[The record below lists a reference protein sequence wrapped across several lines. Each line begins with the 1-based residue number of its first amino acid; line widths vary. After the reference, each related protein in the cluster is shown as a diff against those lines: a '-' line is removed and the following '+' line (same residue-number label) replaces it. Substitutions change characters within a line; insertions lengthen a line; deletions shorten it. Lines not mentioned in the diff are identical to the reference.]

1 MKRKVLGT
9 FGVLLAG
16 AALLAGCGKSSSSD
30 SNSGAKDAKKFP
42 EATATGVAK
51 KGGSLSIA
59 EESDTPVKGVFLN
72 ELSDSQYDQD
82 FMSFGNESLFATDD
96 QYKITDKGAATFKM
110 DRKAKTVTIEVKKG
124 VKWSDGKQVTAKD
137 VEYSYEIIAN
147 KASQSSRYTS
157 SLADIVG
164 LEEYHEGKSKKISG
178 IEMPDG
184 ENGRKVVLH
193 FKEMKP
199 GMTQSGNGFFWESA
213 APYHYLKDVPFSKL
227 QSSDKVRKN
236 PLFFGAYKLSK
247 LVRGQSATWV
257 RNPYY
262 YRGKAK
268 LDKITISVISPNSAS
283 QSIKS
288 KKFDVIEVV
297 NSQWKEVKGTKG
309 YNFVAQVPLQY
320 SYMGFKVGK
329 WDKKTGS
336 VKMNKNSKMSN
347 RYLRQAM
354 GYAMNVD
361 EVDQHYTQG
370 LSFRV
375 KTLVPEAFGD
385 FYDKSVKGFPLN
397 LKKANALLDK
407 AGYKKKKGETY
418 RRDPNGKKLTIHL
431 AVTSGSPNQE
441 AIVQNYIQQWKK
453 IGLHV
458 TLTTGRLIEFNS
470 FYDKVENDD
479 PSVDV
484 FMAAWSLS
492 SEPTQD
498 DLYGAKAPYNFTR
511 FATSENTKLLK
522 EMGSEK
528 SFNHS
533 YRVQKFHEWQQYMQK
548 EAFVI
553 PLNNSY
559 QIKAVDSKLINYS
572 LKPSQMNNGY
582 PLWYKVGFKK

>member
-1 MKRKVLGT
+1 MKRRMLGT

-16 AALLAGCGKSSSSD
+16 AALLAGCGKSSSSSSD
-30 SNSGAKDAKKFP
+30 SNSGAKDVKKFP
-42 EATATGVAK
+42 EATATATAK
-51 KGGSLSIA
+51 KGGSVTVA
-59 EESDTPVKGVFLN
+59 EEVDTPVKGVFSN
-72 ELSDSQYDQD
+72 ELSDSAPDSD
-82 FMSFGNESLFATDD
+82 FMAFGNESLFATDD
-96 QYKITDKGAATFKM
+96 QYKINNKGAATFKM
-110 DRKAKTVTIEVKKG
+110 DRQAKTVTIEVKKG

-164 LEEYHEGKSKKISG
+164 LAEYHDGKSKKISG

-199 GMTQSGNGFFWESA
+199 GMTQSGNGFFWEYA

-236 PLFFGAYKLSK
+236 PLFFGPYKLSK

-288 KKFDVIEVV
+288 KKFDMINVV

-309 YNFVAQVPLQY
+309 YNFVAQIPLYY

-361 EVDQHYTQG
+361 EVTQHYTQG

-397 LKKANALLDK
+397 IKKANALLDK

-431 AVTSGSPNQE
+431 AVMSGSPNQE

-470 FYDKVENDD
+470 FYDKIQNDD

-492 SEPTQD
+492 SEPSQD
-498 DLYGAKAPYNFTR
+498 DLYGPKAPFNFTR

-522 EMGSEK
+522 EMGSDK
-528 SFNHS
+528 AFNHS

-553 PLNNSY
+553 PLTNAY
-559 QIKAVDSKLINYS
+559 KITAVNSKLVNYS
-572 LKPSQMNNGY
+572 TKPSKLAT
-582 PLWYKVGFKK
+582 LWYETGFKK

>member
-1 MKRKVLGT
+1 MKRRMLGT

-16 AALLAGCGKSSSSD
+16 AALLAGCGKSSSSS
-30 SNSGAKDAKKFP
+30 SNSGAKDDKKFP
-42 EATATGVAK
+42 EATATATAK
-51 KGGSLSIA
+51 KGGSITIA
-59 EESDTPVKGVFLN
+59 EETDTPVKGVFLN
-72 ELSDSQYDQD
+72 ELTDGKFDTD
-82 FMSFGNESLFATDD
+82 FMQFGNEALFATDD
-96 QYKITDKGAATFKM
+96 QYKINNKGAATFKM

-147 KASQSSRYTS
+147 KASQSSRYSS

-164 LEEYHEGKSKKISG
+164 LAEYHDGKSKKISG

-236 PLFFGAYKLSK
+236 PLFFGPYKLSK

-288 KKFDVIEVV
+288 KKFDMIDVV

-309 YNFVAQVPLQY
+309 YNFVAQIPLSY

-361 EVDQHYTQG
+361 EVTQHYTQG

-375 KTLVPEAFGD
+375 KTLVPEGFGD

-397 LKKANALLDK
+397 IKKANALLDK

-431 AVTSGSPNQE
+431 AAMSGTTNQE

-470 FYDKVENDD
+470 FYDKVQNDD

-498 DLYGAKAPYNFTR
+498 DLYGPKAPYNFTR

-522 EMGSEK
+522 EMGSAK
-528 SFNHS
+528 AFNHS

-553 PLNNSY
+553 PLYNAY
-559 QIKAVDSKLINYS
+559 EITAVNSKLVNYS
-572 LKPSQMNNGY
+572 TKPSKAAT
-582 PLWYKVGFKK
+582 LWYETGFKK

>member
-1 MKRKVLGT
+1 MKRRMLGT

-16 AALLAGCGKSSSSD
+16 AALLAGCGKSSSSSSD
-30 SNSGAKDAKKFP
+30 SNSGAKDVKKFP
-42 EATATGVAK
+42 EATATATAK
-51 KGGSLSIA
+51 KGGSVTVA
-59 EESDTPVKGVFLN
+59 EEVDTPVKGVFSN
-72 ELSDSQYDQD
+72 ELSDSAPDSD
-82 FMSFGNESLFATDD
+82 FMAFGNEGLFATDD
-96 QYKITDKGAATFKM
+96 QYKINNKGAATFKM
-110 DRKAKTVTIEVKKG
+110 DRQAKTVTIEVKKG

-164 LEEYHEGKSKKISG
+164 LAEYHDGKSKKISG

-199 GMTQSGNGFFWESA
+199 GMTQSGNGFFWEYA

-236 PLFFGAYKLSK
+236 PLFFGPYKLSK

-288 KKFDVIEVV
+288 KKFDMIDVV

-309 YNFVAQVPLQY
+309 YNFVAQIPLQY

-361 EVDQHYTQG
+361 EVTQHYTQG

-375 KTLVPEAFGD
+375 KTLVPEGFGD
-385 FYDKSVKGFPLN
+385 FHDKSVKGFPLN
-397 LKKANALLDK
+397 IKKANALLDK

-418 RRDPNGKKLTIHL
+418 RRDPNGNKLTIHL
-431 AVTSGSPNQE
+431 AAMSGSPNQE

-458 TLTTGRLIEFNS
+458 TLTTGRLLEFNY
-470 FYDKVENDD
+470 FYDKVKNDD

-484 FMAAWSLS
+484 FMAVWGLS

-498 DLYGAKAPYNFTR
+498 DLYGPKAPFNFTR

-522 EMGSEK
+522 EMGSDK
-528 SFNHS
+528 AFNHS

-553 PLNNSY
+553 PLTNAY
-559 QIKAVDSKLINYS
+559 KITAVNSKLVNYS
-572 LKPSQMNNGY
+572 TKPSKLAT
-582 PLWYKVGFKK
+582 LWYETGFKK

>member
-1 MKRKVLGT
+1 MKRRMLGT

-16 AALLAGCGKSSSSD
+16 AALLAGCGKSSSSSSS

-42 EATATGVAK
+42 EATATATAK
-51 KGGSLSIA
+51 KGGSITIA

-72 ELSDSQYDQD
+72 ELSDSQYDSV
-82 FMSFGNESLFATDD
+82 FMQFGNETLFATDD
-96 QYKITDKGAATFKM
+96 QYKINNKGAATFKM

-164 LEEYHEGKSKKISG
+164 LAEYHDGKSKKISG

-236 PLFFGAYKLSK
+236 PLFFGPYKLSK

-288 KKFDVIEVV
+288 KKFDMIDVV
-297 NSQWKEVKGTKG
+297 NSQWKQVKGTKG
-309 YNFVAQVPLQY
+309 YNFVAQIPLSY

-361 EVDQHYTQG
+361 EVTQHYTQG

-375 KTLVPEAFGD
+375 KTLIPEAFGD

-397 LKKANALLDK
+397 IKKANALLDK

-431 AVTSGSPNQE
+431 AAMSGSTNQE

-470 FYDKVENDD
+470 FYDKVQNDD

-484 FMAAWSLS
+484 FMAAWALS

-498 DLYGAKAPYNFTR
+498 DLYGPKTPYNLTR

-522 EMGSEK
+522 EMGSDK
-528 SFNHS
+528 AFNHS

-553 PLNNSY
+553 PLYNAYS
-559 QIKAVDSKLINYS
+559 ITAVNSKLVNYS
-572 LKPSQMNNGY
+572 TKPSKATT
-582 PLWYKVGFKK
+582 LWYETGFKK

>member
-1 MKRKVLGT
+1 MKRRMLGT

-16 AALLAGCGKSSSSD
+16 AALLAGCGKSSSSSSS

-42 EATATGVAK
+42 EATATATAK
-51 KGGSLSIA
+51 KGGSITIA

-72 ELSDSQYDQD
+72 ELSDGRYDSD
-82 FMSFGNESLFATDD
+82 FMQFGNEALFATDD
-96 QYKITDKGAATFKM
+96 QYKINNKGAATFKM

-164 LEEYHEGKSKKISG
+164 LAEYHDGKSKKISG

-236 PLFFGAYKLSK
+236 PLFFGPYKLSK

-288 KKFDVIEVV
+288 KKFDMIDVV
-297 NSQWKEVKGTKG
+297 NSQWKQVKGTKG
-309 YNFVAQVPLQY
+309 YNFVAQIPLSY

-361 EVDQHYTQG
+361 EVTQHYTQG

-375 KTLVPEAFGD
+375 KTLIPEAFGD

-397 LKKANALLDK
+397 IKKANALLDK

-431 AVTSGSPNQE
+431 AAMSGSTNQE

-470 FYDKVENDD
+470 FYDKVQNDD

-484 FMAAWSLS
+484 FMAVWGLS

-498 DLYGAKAPYNFTR
+498 DLYGPKAPYNLTR

-522 EMGSEK
+522 EMGSDK
-528 SFNHS
+528 AFNHS

-553 PLNNSY
+553 PLYNAYS
-559 QIKAVDSKLINYS
+559 ITAVNSKLVNYS
-572 LKPSQMNNGY
+572 TKPSKATT
-582 PLWYKVGFKK
+582 LWYETGFKK

>member
-1 MKRKVLGT
+1 MKRRMLGT
-9 FGVLLAG
+9 LGVFLAG
-16 AALLAGCGKSSSSD
+16 AALLAGCGKSGSTD

-72 ELSDSQYDQD
+72 EVSDSQYDQD
-82 FMSFGNESLFATDD
+82 FMAFGNEGLFATDD
-96 QYKITDKGAATFKM
+96 QYKINNKGAATFKM

-164 LEEYHEGKSKKISG
+164 LAEYHEGKSKKISG

-184 ENGRKVVLH
+184 ESGRKVVLH

-199 GMTQSGNGFFWESA
+199 GMTQSGNGFFWEYA

-262 YRGKAK
+262 YRGQAK
-268 LDKITISVISPNSAS
+268 LNKITISVISPNSAS

-288 KKFDVIEVV
+288 KKFDLIEVV

-309 YNFVAQVPLQY
+309 YNFVAQIPLSY

-361 EVDQHYTQG
+361 EVTKHYTQG

-375 KTLVPEAFGD
+375 KTLVPESFGD
-385 FYDKSVKGFPLN
+385 FSDKSVKGFPLN

-431 AVTSGSPNQE
+431 AAMSGSPNQE

-470 FYDKVENDD
+470 FYDKVQNDD

-498 DLYGAKAPYNFTR
+498 DLYSAKAPYNFTR

-522 EMGSEK
+522 EMGSDK
-528 SFNHS
+528 AFNHS

-553 PLNNSY
+553 PLTNSY
-559 QIKAVDSKLINYS
+559 TITAVNSKLVNYS
-572 LKPSQMNNGY
+572 TKPSKTAT
-582 PLWYKVGFKK
+582 LWYETGFKK

>member
-1 MKRKVLGT
+1 MKRRMLGT

-16 AALLAGCGKSSSSD
+16 AALLAGCGKSSSSSSS

-42 EATATGVAK
+42 DATATATAK
-51 KGGSLSIA
+51 KGGSITVA
-59 EESDTPVKGVFLN
+59 EESETPVKGIFLN
-72 ELSDSQYDQD
+72 EISDNGSDSD
-82 FMSFGNESLFATDD
+82 FMQFGNEPLFATDD
-96 QYKITDKGAATFKM
+96 QYKINNKGAATFKM

-164 LEEYHEGKSKKISG
+164 LAEYHDGKSKKISG

-236 PLFFGAYKLSK
+236 PLFFGPYKLSK

-268 LDKITISVISPNSAS
+268 LDKITISVISSNSAS

-288 KKFDVIEVV
+288 KKFDVIGVV
-297 NSQWKEVKGTKG
+297 NSQWKQVKGTKG
-309 YNFVAQVPLQY
+309 YNFVANIPLYY

-361 EVDQHYTQG
+361 EVTQHYTQG
-370 LSFRV
+370 LAFRV
-375 KTLVPEAFGD
+375 KTLIPEAFGD
-385 FYDKSVKGFPLN
+385 FHDKSVKGFPLN
-397 LKKANALLDK
+397 IKKANALLDK

-431 AVTSGSPNQE
+431 AAMTAGQNQE

-453 IGLHV
+453 VGLHV
-458 TLTTGRLIEFNS
+458 TLTTGRLIELNS
-470 FYDKVENDD
+470 FYDKLTNDD

-484 FMAAWSLS
+484 FMGAWSLS

-498 DLYGAKAPYNFTR
+498 DLYGPKAPYNFER

-522 EMGSEK
+522 EMSSAK
-528 SFNHS
+528 AFNHS

-553 PLNNSY
+553 PLTNSY
-559 QIKAVDSKLINYS
+559 SIDAVNSKLVNYS
-572 LKPSQMNNGY
+572 TKPSKLTT
-582 PLWYKVGFKK
+582 LWYETGFKK

>member
-1 MKRKVLGT
+1 MKRRMLGT

-16 AALLAGCGKSSSSD
+16 AALLAGCGKSSSSSSS

-42 EATATGVAK
+42 DATATATAK
-51 KGGSLSIA
+51 KGGSITVA
-59 EESDTPVKGVFLN
+59 EETETPVKGIFLN
-72 ELSDSQYDQD
+72 EVSDSGPDAD
-82 FMSFGNESLFATDD
+82 FMQFGNEALFATDD
-96 QYKITDKGAATFKM
+96 QYKINNKGAATFKM

-164 LEEYHEGKSKKISG
+164 LAEYHDGKSKKISG

-236 PLFFGAYKLSK
+236 PLFFGPYKLSK

-268 LDKITISVISPNSAS
+268 LDKITISVISSNSAS

-288 KKFDVIEVV
+288 KKFDVIDVV
-297 NSQWKEVKGTKG
+297 NSQWKQVKGTKG
-309 YNFVAQVPLQY
+309 YNFVAQIPLY
-320 SYMGFKVGK
+320 YTYMGFKVGK

-361 EVDQHYTQG
+361 EVTQHYTQG
-370 LSFRV
+370 LAFRV
-375 KTLVPEAFGD
+375 KTLIPEAFGD
-385 FYDKSVKGFPLN
+385 FHDKRVKGFPLN
-397 LKKANALLDK
+397 IKKANALLDK

-431 AVTSGSPNQE
+431 AAMAAGQNQE

-453 IGLHV
+453 VGLHV

-470 FYDKVENDD
+470 FYDKVTNDD

-484 FMAAWSLS
+484 FMGAWSLA

-498 DLYGAKAPYNFTR
+498 DLYGPKAPYNFTR

-522 EMGSEK
+522 EMGSAK
-528 SFNHS
+528 AFNHS

-548 EAFVI
+548 DAFVI
-553 PLNNSY
+553 PLTNSY
-559 QIKAVDSKLINYS
+559 SIDAVNSKLVNYS
-572 LKPSQMNNGY
+572 TKPSK
-582 PLWYKVGFKK
+582 LTTVWYETGFKK

>member
-1 MKRKVLGT
+1 MKRRMLGT

-16 AALLAGCGKSSSSD
+16 AALLAGCGKSGSTD
-30 SNSGAKDAKKFP
+30 TNSGAKDAKKFP

-51 KGGSLSIA
+51 KGGSITIA

-72 ELSDSQYDQD
+72 EVSDSQYDQD

-96 QYKITDKGAATFKM
+96 QYKINDKGAATFKM
-110 DRKAKTVTIEVKKG
+110 NRKAKTVTIEVKKG

-178 IEMPDG
+178 IDMPDG

-236 PLFFGAYKLSK
+236 PLFFGPYKLSK

-262 YRGKAK
+262 YRGQAK

-288 KKFDVIEVV
+288 KKFDIIDVV

-309 YNFVAQVPLQY
+309 YNFVAQIPLQY

-361 EVDQHYTQG
+361 EVNQHYTQG

-397 LKKANALLDK
+397 IKKANALLDK

-431 AVTSGSPNQE
+431 AAMSGSPNQE
-441 AIVQNYIQQWKK
+441 AIVQNYLQQWKK

-484 FMAAWSLS
+484 FMATWSLS

-498 DLYGAKAPYNFTR
+498 DLYGPKAPYNFTR

-522 EMGSEK
+522 EMSSDK
-528 SFNHS
+528 AFNHS

-559 QIKAVDSKLINYS
+559 SIKAVDSKLINLS
-572 LKPSQMNNGY
+572 LKPSQMNNGF

>member
-288 KKFDVIEVV
+288 KKFDIIDVV

-309 YNFVAQVPLQY
+309 YNFVAQIPLSY

-397 LKKANALLDK
+397 IKKANALLDK

-431 AVTSGSPNQE
+431 AAMSGSPNQE

-470 FYDKVENDD
+470 FYDKVQNDD

-498 DLYGAKAPYNFTR
+498 DLYSAKAPYNFTR

-522 EMGSEK
+522 EIGSEK

-559 QIKAVDSKLINYS
+559 SIKAVDSKLINLS
-572 LKPSQMNNGY
+572 LKPSQMNNGF

>member
-1 MKRKVLGT
+1 MKRRMLGT

-16 AALLAGCGKSSSSD
+16 AALLAGCGKSSSSSSS

-42 EATATGVAK
+42 EATATATAK
-51 KGGSLSIA
+51 KGGSITIA

-72 ELSDSQYDQD
+72 ELSDGRYDSD
-82 FMSFGNESLFATDD
+82 FMQFGNETLFATDD
-96 QYKITDKGAATFKM
+96 QYKINNKGAATFKM

-164 LEEYHEGKSKKISG
+164 LAEYHDGKSKKISG

-236 PLFFGAYKLSK
+236 PLFFGPYKLSK

-288 KKFDVIEVV
+288 KKFDMIDVV
-297 NSQWKEVKGTKG
+297 NSQWKQVKGTKG
-309 YNFVAQVPLQY
+309 YNFVAQIPLSY

-361 EVDQHYTQG
+361 EVTQHYTQG

-375 KTLVPEAFGD
+375 KTLIPEAFGD

-397 LKKANALLDK
+397 IKKANALLDK

-431 AVTSGSPNQE
+431 AAMSGSTNQE

-470 FYDKVENDD
+470 FYDKVQNDD

-484 FMAAWSLS
+484 FMAVWGLS

-498 DLYGAKAPYNFTR
+498 DLYGPKTPYNLTR

-522 EMGSEK
+522 EMGSDK
-528 SFNHS
+528 AFNHS

-553 PLNNSY
+553 PLYNAYS
-559 QIKAVDSKLINYS
+559 ITAVNSKLVNYS
-572 LKPSQMNNGY
+572 TKPSKATT
-582 PLWYKVGFKK
+582 LWYETGFKK

>member
-1 MKRKVLGT
+1 MLGT

-16 AALLAGCGKSSSSD
+16 AALLAGCGKSSSSSSD
-30 SNSGAKDAKKFP
+30 SNSGAKDVKKFP
-42 EATATGVAK
+42 EATATATAK
-51 KGGSLSIA
+51 KGGSVTVA
-59 EESDTPVKGVFLN
+59 EEVDTPVKGVFSN
-72 ELSDSQYDQD
+72 ELSDSAPDSD
-82 FMSFGNESLFATDD
+82 FMAFGNEGLFATDD
-96 QYKITDKGAATFKM
+96 QYKINNKGAATFKM
-110 DRKAKTVTIEVKKG
+110 DRQAKTVTIEVKKG

-164 LEEYHEGKSKKISG
+164 LAEYHDGKSKKISG

-199 GMTQSGNGFFWESA
+199 GMTQSGNGFFWEYA

-236 PLFFGAYKLSK
+236 PLFFGPYKLSK

-288 KKFDVIEVV
+288 KKFDMIDVV

-309 YNFVAQVPLQY
+309 YNFVAQIPLQY

-361 EVDQHYTQG
+361 EVTQHYTQG

-375 KTLVPEAFGD
+375 KTLVPEGFGD
-385 FYDKSVKGFPLN
+385 FHDKSVKGFPLN
-397 LKKANALLDK
+397 IKKANALLDK

-418 RRDPNGKKLTIHL
+418 RRDPNGNKLTIHL
-431 AVTSGSPNQE
+431 AAMSGSPNQE

-458 TLTTGRLIEFNS
+458 TLTTGRLLELNS
-470 FYDKVENDD
+470 FYDKVKNDD

-484 FMAAWSLS
+484 FMAAWGLS

-498 DLYGAKAPYNFTR
+498 DLYGPKAPFNFTR

-522 EMGSEK
+522 EMGSDK
-528 SFNHS
+528 AFNHS

-553 PLNNSY
+553 PLTNAY
-559 QIKAVDSKLINYS
+559 KITAVNSKLVNYS
-572 LKPSQMNNGY
+572 TKPSKLAT
-582 PLWYKVGFKK
+582 LWYETGFKK

>member
-1 MKRKVLGT
+1 MKRRMLGT

-16 AALLAGCGKSSSSD
+16 AALLAGCGKSSSSSSS

-42 EATATGVAK
+42 EATATATAK
-51 KGGSLSIA
+51 KGGSITVA

-72 ELSDSQYDQD
+72 ELSDSAPDSD
-82 FMSFGNESLFATDD
+82 FMAFGNEALFATDD
-96 QYKITDKGAATFKM
+96 QYKINNKGAATFKM

-164 LEEYHEGKSKKISG
+164 LAEYHDGKSKKISG

-199 GMTQSGNGFFWESA
+199 GMTQSGNGFFWEYA
-213 APYHYLKDVPFSKL
+213 APYHYLKDIPFSKL

-236 PLFFGAYKLSK
+236 PLFFGPYKLSK

-288 KKFDVIEVV
+288 KKFDMIDVV

-309 YNFVAQVPLQY
+309 YNFVAHIPLSY

-361 EVDQHYTQG
+361 EVTKHYTQG

-397 LKKANALLDK
+397 IKKANALLDK

-431 AVTSGSPNQE
+431 AAMSGSSTQE
-441 AIVQNYIQQWKK
+441 ATVQNYLQQWKK

-470 FYDKVENDD
+470 FYDKVMNDD

-498 DLYGAKAPYNFTR
+498 DLYGPKAPYNFTR

-522 EMGSEK
+522 EMSSEK
-528 SFNHS
+528 AFNHS

-553 PLNNSY
+553 PLTNSY
-559 QIKAVDSKLINYS
+559 SITAVNSKLVNYS
-572 LKPSQMNNGY
+572 TKPSKTAT
-582 PLWYKVGFKK
+582 LWYETGFKK

>member
-1 MKRKVLGT
+1 MLGT

-16 AALLAGCGKSSSSD
+16 AALLAGCGKSSSSSSS
-30 SNSGAKDAKKFP
+30 SNSGAKDAKKVP
-42 EATATGVAK
+42 EATATATAK
-51 KGGSLSIA
+51 KGGSITIA

-72 ELSDSQYDQD
+72 ELSDGRYDSD
-82 FMSFGNESLFATDD
+82 FMQFGNETLFATDD
-96 QYKITDKGAATFKM
+96 QYKINNKGAATFKM

-164 LEEYHEGKSKKISG
+164 LAEYHDGKSKKISG

-236 PLFFGAYKLSK
+236 PLFFGPYKLSK

-288 KKFDVIEVV
+288 KKFDMIDVV
-297 NSQWKEVKGTKG
+297 NSQWKQVKGTKG
-309 YNFVAQVPLQY
+309 YNFVAQIPLSY

-361 EVDQHYTQG
+361 EVTQHYTQG

-375 KTLVPEAFGD
+375 KTLIPEAFGD

-397 LKKANALLDK
+397 IKKANALLDK

-431 AVTSGSPNQE
+431 AAMSGSTNQE

-470 FYDKVENDD
+470 FYDKVQNDD

-484 FMAAWSLS
+484 FMAVWGLS

-498 DLYGAKAPYNFTR
+498 DLYGPKAPYNLTR

-522 EMGSEK
+522 EMGSDK
-528 SFNHS
+528 AFNHS

-553 PLNNSY
+553 PLYNAYS
-559 QIKAVDSKLINYS
+559 ITAVNSKLVNYS
-572 LKPSQMNNGY
+572 TKPSKATT
-582 PLWYKVGFKK
+582 LWYETGFKK

>member
-1 MKRKVLGT
+1 MKRRMLGT

-16 AALLAGCGKSSSSD
+16 AALLAGCGKSNSSS

-42 EATATGVAK
+42 EATATATAK
-51 KGGSLSIA
+51 KGGSITIA

-72 ELSDSQYDQD
+72 ELSDSQYDTD
-82 FMSFGNESLFATDD
+82 FMQFGNEALFAIDD
-96 QYKITDKGAATFKM
+96 QYKINNKGAATFKM

-164 LEEYHEGKSKKISG
+164 LAEYHDGKSKKISG

-236 PLFFGAYKLSK
+236 PLFFGPYKLSK

-288 KKFDVIEVV
+288 KKFDMIGVV

-309 YNFVAQVPLQY
+309 YNFVAQIPLAY

-361 EVDQHYTQG
+361 EVTQHYTQG

-375 KTLVPEAFGD
+375 KTLVPEGFGD

-397 LKKANALLDK
+397 IKKANALLDK

-431 AVTSGSPNQE
+431 AAMSGSTNLE

-470 FYDKVENDD
+470 FYDKVQNDD

-484 FMAAWSLS
+484 FMAAWSLA

-498 DLYGAKAPYNFTR
+498 DLYGPKAPYNFTR

-528 SFNHS
+528 AFNHS

-553 PLNNSY
+553 PLTNAYS
-559 QIKAVDSKLINYS
+559 ITAVNSKLVNYS
-572 LKPSQMNNGY
+572 TKPSKVAT
-582 PLWYKVGFKK
+582 LWYETGFKK

>member
-1 MKRKVLGT
+1 MKRRMLGT

-16 AALLAGCGKSSSSD
+16 AALLAGCGKSSSSSSD
-30 SNSGAKDAKKFP
+30 SNSGAKDVKKFP
-42 EATATGVAK
+42 EATATATAK
-51 KGGSLSIA
+51 KGGSVTVA
-59 EESDTPVKGVFLN
+59 EEVDTPVKGVFSN
-72 ELSDSQYDQD
+72 ELSDSAPDSD
-82 FMSFGNESLFATDD
+82 FMAFGNEGLFATDD
-96 QYKITDKGAATFKM
+96 QYKINNKGAATFKM
-110 DRKAKTVTIEVKKG
+110 DRQAKTVTIEVKKG

-164 LEEYHEGKSKKISG
+164 LAEYHDGKSKKISG

-199 GMTQSGNGFFWESA
+199 GMTQSGNGFFWEYA

-236 PLFFGAYKLSK
+236 PLFFGPYKLSK

-288 KKFDVIEVV
+288 KKFDMIDVV

-309 YNFVAQVPLQY
+309 YNFVAQIPLQY

-361 EVDQHYTQG
+361 EVTQHYTQG

-375 KTLVPEAFGD
+375 KTLVPEGFGD
-385 FYDKSVKGFPLN
+385 FHDKSVKGFPLN
-397 LKKANALLDK
+397 IKKANALLDK

-418 RRDPNGKKLTIHL
+418 RRDPNGNKLTIHL
-431 AVTSGSPNQE
+431 AAMSGSPNQE

-458 TLTTGRLIEFNS
+458 TLTTGRLLEFNS
-470 FYDKVENDD
+470 FYDKVKNDD

-484 FMAAWSLS
+484 FMAVWGLS

-498 DLYGAKAPYNFTR
+498 DLYGPKAPFNFTR

-522 EMGSEK
+522 EMGSDK
-528 SFNHS
+528 AFNHS

-553 PLNNSY
+553 PLTNAY
-559 QIKAVDSKLINYS
+559 EITAVNSKLVNYS
-572 LKPSQMNNGY
+572 TKPSKLAT
-582 PLWYKVGFKK
+582 LWYETGFKK

>member
-1 MKRKVLGT
+1 MKRRMLGT

-16 AALLAGCGKSSSSD
+16 AALLAGCGKSSSSSSS

-42 EATATGVAK
+42 EATATATAK
-51 KGGSLSIA
+51 KGGSITIA

-72 ELSDSQYDQD
+72 ELSDSQYDSD
-82 FMSFGNESLFATDD
+82 FMQFGNETLFATDD
-96 QYKITDKGAATFKM
+96 QYKINNKGAATFKM

-164 LEEYHEGKSKKISG
+164 LAEYHDGKSKKISG

-236 PLFFGAYKLSK
+236 PLFFGPYKLSK

-288 KKFDVIEVV
+288 KKFDMIDVV
-297 NSQWKEVKGTKG
+297 NSQWKQVKGTKG
-309 YNFVAQVPLQY
+309 YNFVAQIPLSY

-354 GYAMNVD
+354 GYAMNGD
-361 EVDQHYTQG
+361 EVTQHYTQG

-375 KTLVPEAFGD
+375 KTLIPEAFGD

-397 LKKANALLDK
+397 IKKANALLDK

-431 AVTSGSPNQE
+431 AAMSGSTNQE

-470 FYDKVENDD
+470 FYDKVQNDD

-484 FMAAWSLS
+484 FMAIWSLA

-498 DLYGAKAPYNFTR
+498 DLYGPKTPYNLTR

-522 EMGSEK
+522 EMGSDK
-528 SFNHS
+528 AFNHS

-553 PLNNSY
+553 PLYNAYS
-559 QIKAVDSKLINYS
+559 ITAVNSKLVNYS
-572 LKPSQMNNGY
+572 TKPSKATT
-582 PLWYKVGFKK
+582 LWYETGFKK

>member
-1 MKRKVLGT
+1 MKRRMLGT

-16 AALLAGCGKSSSSD
+16 AALLAGCGKSSSSSSD
-30 SNSGAKDAKKFP
+30 SNSGAKDVKKFP
-42 EATATGVAK
+42 EATATATAK
-51 KGGSLSIA
+51 KGGSVTVA
-59 EESDTPVKGVFLN
+59 EEVDTPVKGVFSN
-72 ELSDSQYDQD
+72 ELSDSAPDSD
-82 FMSFGNESLFATDD
+82 FMAFGNEGLFATDD
-96 QYKITDKGAATFKM
+96 QYKINNKGAATFKM
-110 DRKAKTVTIEVKKG
+110 DRQAKTVTIEVKKG

-164 LEEYHEGKSKKISG
+164 LAEYHDGKSKKISG

-199 GMTQSGNGFFWESA
+199 GMTQSGNGFFWEYA

-236 PLFFGAYKLSK
+236 PLFFGPYKLSK

-288 KKFDVIEVV
+288 KKFDMIDVV

-309 YNFVAQVPLQY
+309 YNFVAQIPLQY

-361 EVDQHYTQG
+361 EVTQHYTQG

-375 KTLVPEAFGD
+375 KTLVPEGFGD
-385 FYDKSVKGFPLN
+385 FHDKSVKGFPLN
-397 LKKANALLDK
+397 IKKANALLDK

-418 RRDPNGKKLTIHL
+418 RRDPNGNKLTIHL
-431 AVTSGSPNQE
+431 AAMSGSPNQE

-458 TLTTGRLIEFNS
+458 TLTTGRLLELNS
-470 FYDKVENDD
+470 FYDKVKNDD

-484 FMAAWSLS
+484 FMAAWGLS

-498 DLYGAKAPYNFTR
+498 DLYGPKAPFNFTR

-522 EMGSEK
+522 EMGSDK
-528 SFNHS
+528 AFNHS

-553 PLNNSY
+553 PLTNAY
-559 QIKAVDSKLINYS
+559 KITAVNSKLVNYS
-572 LKPSQMNNGY
+572 TKPSKLAT
-582 PLWYKVGFKK
+582 LWYETGFKK

>member
-1 MKRKVLGT
+1 MKRRMLGT

-16 AALLAGCGKSSSSD
+16 AALLAGCGKSGSTD
-30 SNSGAKDAKKFP
+30 TNSGAKDAKKFP

-51 KGGSLSIA
+51 KGGSITIA

-72 ELSDSQYDQD
+72 EVSDSQYDQD

-96 QYKITDKGAATFKM
+96 QYKINDKGAATFKM
-110 DRKAKTVTIEVKKG
+110 NRKAKTVTIEVKKG

-164 LEEYHEGKSKKISG
+164 LEEYHEGKSNKISG
-178 IEMPDG
+178 IDMPDG

-236 PLFFGAYKLSK
+236 PLFFGPYKLSK

-262 YRGKAK
+262 YRGQAK

-288 KKFDVIEVV
+288 KKFDIIDVV

-309 YNFVAQVPLQY
+309 YNFVAQIPLSY

-361 EVDQHYTQG
+361 EVNQHYTQG

-397 LKKANALLDK
+397 IKKANALLDK

-431 AVTSGSPNQE
+431 AAMSGSPNQE

-498 DLYGAKAPYNFTR
+498 DLYGPKAPYNFTR

-522 EMGSEK
+522 EMGSDK
-528 SFNHS
+528 AFNHS

-559 QIKAVDSKLINYS
+559 SIKAVDSKLINLS
-572 LKPSQMNNGY
+572 LKPSQMNNGF

>member
-1 MKRKVLGT
+1 MKRRMLGT

-16 AALLAGCGKSSSSD
+16 AALLAGCGKSSSSSSS

-42 EATATGVAK
+42 EATATATAK
-51 KGGSLSIA
+51 KGGSITIA

-72 ELSDSQYDQD
+72 ELSDSQYDSD
-82 FMSFGNESLFATDD
+82 FMQFGNETLFATDD
-96 QYKITDKGAATFKM
+96 QYKINNKGAATFKM

-164 LEEYHEGKSKKISG
+164 LAEYHDGKSKKISG

-236 PLFFGAYKLSK
+236 PLFFGPYKLSK

-288 KKFDVIEVV
+288 KKFDMIDVV
-297 NSQWKEVKGTKG
+297 NSQWKQVKGTKG
-309 YNFVAQVPLQY
+309 YNFVAQIPLSY

-361 EVDQHYTQG
+361 EVTQHYTQG

-375 KTLVPEAFGD
+375 KTLIPEAFGD

-397 LKKANALLDK
+397 IKKANALLDK

-431 AVTSGSPNQE
+431 AAMSGSTNQE

-470 FYDKVENDD
+470 FYDKVQNDD

-484 FMAAWSLS
+484 FMAAWSLA

-498 DLYGAKAPYNFTR
+498 DLYGPKAPYNLTR

-522 EMGSEK
+522 EMGSDK
-528 SFNHS
+528 AFNHS

-553 PLNNSY
+553 PLYNAYS
-559 QIKAVDSKLINYS
+559 ITAVNSKLVNYS
-572 LKPSQMNNGY
+572 TKPSKATT
-582 PLWYKVGFKK
+582 LWYETGFKK

>member
-1 MKRKVLGT
+1 MKRRMLGT

-16 AALLAGCGKSSSSD
+16 AALLAGCGKSSSSSSS

-42 EATATGVAK
+42 EATATATAK
-51 KGGSLSIA
+51 KGGSITIA

-72 ELSDSQYDQD
+72 ELSDGQYDID
-82 FMSFGNESLFATDD
+82 FMQFGNEALFATDD
-96 QYKITDKGAATFKM
+96 QYKINNKGAATFKM

-164 LEEYHEGKSKKISG
+164 LAEYHDGKSKKISG

-213 APYHYLKDVPFSKL
+213 VPYHYLKDVPFSKL

-236 PLFFGAYKLSK
+236 PLFFGPYKLSK

-288 KKFDVIEVV
+288 KKFDMIDVV

-309 YNFVAQVPLQY
+309 YNFVAQIPLSY

-361 EVDQHYTQG
+361 EVTQHYTQG

-397 LKKANALLDK
+397 IKKANALLDK

-431 AVTSGSPNQE
+431 AAMSGTTNQE

-470 FYDKVENDD
+470 FYDKVQNDD

-498 DLYGAKAPYNFTR
+498 DLYGPKAPYNLPR

-522 EMGSEK
+522 EMGSDK
-528 SFNHS
+528 AFNHS

-553 PLNNSY
+553 PLTNAYS
-559 QIKAVDSKLINYS
+559 ITAVNSKLVNYS
-572 LKPSQMNNGY
+572 TKPSKAAT
-582 PLWYKVGFKK
+582 LWYETGFKK

>member
-1 MKRKVLGT
+1 MKRRMLGT

-16 AALLAGCGKSSSSD
+16 AALLAGCGKSSSSG

-164 LEEYHEGKSKKISG
+164 LAEYHEGKSKKISG

-288 KKFDVIEVV
+288 KKFDIIDVV

-309 YNFVAQVPLQY
+309 YNFVAQIPLSY

-361 EVDQHYTQG
+361 EVNQHYTQG

-397 LKKANALLDK
+397 IKKANALLDK

-431 AVTSGSPNQE
+431 AAMSGSPNQE

-470 FYDKVENDD
+470 FYDKVQNDD

-498 DLYGAKAPYNFTR
+498 DLYGPKAPYNFTR

-559 QIKAVDSKLINYS
+559 SIKAVDSKLINLS
-572 LKPSQMNNGY
+572 LKPSQMNNGF

>member
-1 MKRKVLGT
+1 MKRRMLGT

-16 AALLAGCGKSSSSD
+16 AALLAGCGKSSSSSSS

-42 EATATGVAK
+42 EATATATAK
-51 KGGSLSIA
+51 KGGSITIA

-72 ELSDSQYDQD
+72 ELSDGRYDSD
-82 FMSFGNESLFATDD
+82 FMQFGNEALFATDD
-96 QYKITDKGAATFKM
+96 QYKINNKGAATFKM

-164 LEEYHEGKSKKISG
+164 LAEYHDGKSKKISG

-236 PLFFGAYKLSK
+236 PLFFGPYKLSK

-288 KKFDVIEVV
+288 KKFDMINVV
-297 NSQWKEVKGTKG
+297 NSQWKQVKGTKG
-309 YNFVAQVPLQY
+309 YNFVAQIPLSY

-361 EVDQHYTQG
+361 EVTQHYTQG

-375 KTLVPEAFGD
+375 KTLIPEAFGD

-397 LKKANALLDK
+397 IKKANALLDK

-431 AVTSGSPNQE
+431 AAMSGSTNQE

-470 FYDKVENDD
+470 FYDKVQNDD

-484 FMAAWSLS
+484 FMAVWGLS

-498 DLYGAKAPYNFTR
+498 DLYGPKAPYNLTR

-522 EMGSEK
+522 EMGSDK
-528 SFNHS
+528 AFNHS

-553 PLNNSY
+553 PLYNAYS
-559 QIKAVDSKLINYS
+559 ITAVNSKLVNYS
-572 LKPSQMNNGY
+572 TKPSKATT
-582 PLWYKVGFKK
+582 LWYETGFKK

>member
-1 MKRKVLGT
+1 MKRRMLGT

-16 AALLAGCGKSSSSD
+16 AALLAGCGKSSSSSSD
-30 SNSGAKDAKKFP
+30 SNSGAKDVKKFP
-42 EATATGVAK
+42 EATATATAK
-51 KGGSLSIA
+51 KGGSVTVA
-59 EESDTPVKGVFLN
+59 EEVDTPVKGVFSN
-72 ELSDSQYDQD
+72 ELSDSAPDSD
-82 FMSFGNESLFATDD
+82 FMAFGNEGLFATDD
-96 QYKITDKGAATFKM
+96 QYKINNKGAATFKM
-110 DRKAKTVTIEVKKG
+110 DRQAKTVTIEVKKG

-164 LEEYHEGKSKKISG
+164 LAEYHDGKSKKISG

-199 GMTQSGNGFFWESA
+199 GMTQSGNGFFWEYA

-236 PLFFGAYKLSK
+236 PLFFGPYKLSK

-288 KKFDVIEVV
+288 KKFDMIDVV

-309 YNFVAQVPLQY
+309 YNFVAQIPLQY

-361 EVDQHYTQG
+361 EVTQHYTQG

-375 KTLVPEAFGD
+375 KTLVPEGFGD
-385 FYDKSVKGFPLN
+385 FHDKSVKGFPLN
-397 LKKANALLDK
+397 IKKANALLDK

-418 RRDPNGKKLTIHL
+418 RRDPNGNKLTIHL
-431 AVTSGSPNQE
+431 AAMSGSPNQE

-458 TLTTGRLIEFNS
+458 TLTTGRLLEFNS
-470 FYDKVENDD
+470 FYDKVKNDD

-484 FMAAWSLS
+484 FMAVWGLS

-498 DLYGAKAPYNFTR
+498 DLYGPKAPFNFTR

-522 EMGSEK
+522 EMGSDK
-528 SFNHS
+528 AFNHS
-533 YRVQKFHEWQQYMQK
+533 YRVKVFKKWQRYMQ
-548 EAFVI
+548 EQAFVI
-553 PLNNSY
+553 PLTSSY
-559 QIKAVDSKLINYS
+559 KITAINKQLVNLSYE
-572 LKPSQMNNGY
+572 P
-582 PLWYKVGFKK
+582 

>member
-1 MKRKVLGT
+1 MKRRMLGT

-16 AALLAGCGKSSSSD
+16 AALLAGCGKSSSSSSS

-42 EATATGVAK
+42 EATATATAK
-51 KGGSLSIA
+51 KGGSITIA

-72 ELSDSQYDQD
+72 ELSDSQYDSD
-82 FMSFGNESLFATDD
+82 FMQFGNETLFATDD
-96 QYKITDKGAATFKM
+96 QYKINNKGAATFKM

-164 LEEYHEGKSKKISG
+164 LAEYHDGKSKKISG

-236 PLFFGAYKLSK
+236 PLFFGPYKLSK

-288 KKFDVIEVV
+288 KKFDMIDVV
-297 NSQWKEVKGTKG
+297 NSQWKQVKGTKG
-309 YNFVAQVPLQY
+309 YNFVAQIPLSY

-361 EVDQHYTQG
+361 EVTQHYTQG

-375 KTLVPEAFGD
+375 KTLIPEAFGD

-397 LKKANALLDK
+397 IKKANALLDK

-431 AVTSGSPNQE
+431 AAMSGSTNQE

-470 FYDKVENDD
+470 FYDKVQNDD

-484 FMAAWSLS
+484 FMAAWSLA

-498 DLYGAKAPYNFTR
+498 DLYGPKAPYNLTR

-522 EMGSEK
+522 EMGSDK
-528 SFNHS
+528 AFNHS

-553 PLNNSY
+553 PLYNAYS
-559 QIKAVDSKLINYS
+559 ITAVNSKLVNYS
-572 LKPSQMNNGY
+572 TKPSKAAT
-582 PLWYKVGFKK
+582 LWYEIGFKK

>member
-1 MKRKVLGT
+1 MLGT

-16 AALLAGCGKSSSSD
+16 AALLAGCGKSSSSSSS

-42 EATATGVAK
+42 EATATATAK
-51 KGGSLSIA
+51 KGGSITIA

-72 ELSDSQYDQD
+72 ELSDGRYDSD
-82 FMSFGNESLFATDD
+82 FMQFGNETLFATDD
-96 QYKITDKGAATFKM
+96 QYKINNKGAATFKM

-164 LEEYHEGKSKKISG
+164 LAEYHDGKSKKISG

-236 PLFFGAYKLSK
+236 PLFFGPYKLSK

-288 KKFDVIEVV
+288 KKFDMIDVV
-297 NSQWKEVKGTKG
+297 NSQWKQVKGTKG
-309 YNFVAQVPLQY
+309 YNFVAQIPLSY

-361 EVDQHYTQG
+361 EVTQHYTQG

-375 KTLVPEAFGD
+375 KTLIPEAFGD

-397 LKKANALLDK
+397 IKKANALLDK

-431 AVTSGSPNQE
+431 AAMSGSTNQE

-470 FYDKVENDD
+470 FYDKVQNDD

-484 FMAAWSLS
+484 FMAVWGLS

-498 DLYGAKAPYNFTR
+498 DLYGPKAPYNLTR

-522 EMGSEK
+522 EMGSDK
-528 SFNHS
+528 AFNHS

-553 PLNNSY
+553 PLYNAYS
-559 QIKAVDSKLINYS
+559 ITAVNSKLVNYS
-572 LKPSQMNNGY
+572 TKPSKATT
-582 PLWYKVGFKK
+582 LWYETGFKK

>member
-1 MKRKVLGT
+1 MVRVQDIVYIEAADKYLRVLTAGQEYLIRT
-9 FGVLLAG
+9 PLKDLLPQLDHQQFWQIHRSTVVRADAIASVQRAQ
-16 AALLAGCGKSSSSD
+16 AAAQ
-30 SNSGAKDAKKFP
+30 SGAFDA
-42 EATATGVAK
+42 E
-51 KGGSLSIA
+51 I
-59 EESDTPVKGVFLN
+59 TPVTVKTRKGDVTV
-72 ELSDSQYDQD
+72 
-82 FMSFGNESLFATDD
+82 SLD
-96 QYKITDKGAATFKM
+96 
-110 DRKAKTVTIEVKKG
+110 
-124 VKWSDGKQVTAKD
+124 
-137 VEYSYEIIAN
+137 
-147 KASQSSRYTS
+147 
-157 SLADIVG
+157 
-164 LEEYHEGKSKKISG
+164 EG
-178 IEMPDG
+178 P
-184 ENGRKVVLH
+184 
-193 FKEMKP
+193 
-199 GMTQSGNGFFWESA
+199 A
-213 APYHYLKDVPFSKL
+213 
-227 QSSDKVRKN
+227 
-236 PLFFGAYKLSK
+236 
-247 LVRGQSATWV
+247 
-257 RNPYY
+257 
-262 YRGKAK
+262 KAK

-288 KKFDVIEVV
+288 KKFDMINVV

-309 YNFVAQVPLQY
+309 YNFVAHIPLSY

-361 EVDQHYTQG
+361 EVTQHYTQG

-375 KTLVPEAFGD
+375 KTLVPESFGD
-385 FYDKSVKGFPLN
+385 FHDKSVKGFPLN
-397 LKKANALLDK
+397 IKKANALLDK

-431 AVTSGSPNQE
+431 AAMSGSPNQE

-470 FYDKVENDD
+470 FYDKVQNDD

-484 FMAAWSLS
+484 FMGAWSLS

-498 DLYGAKAPYNFTR
+498 DLYGPKAPFNFER

-522 EMGSEK
+522 EMGSDK
-528 SFNHS
+528 AFNHS

-553 PLNNSY
+553 PLTNAYN
-559 QIKAVDSKLINYS
+559 ITAVNSKLVNYS
-572 LKPSQMNNGY
+572 TKPSKAAT
-582 PLWYKVGFKK
+582 LWYETGFKK

>member
-1 MKRKVLGT
+1 MLGT

-16 AALLAGCGKSSSSD
+16 AALLAGCGKSSSSSSD
-30 SNSGAKDAKKFP
+30 SNSGAKDVKKFP
-42 EATATGVAK
+42 EATATATAK
-51 KGGSLSIA
+51 KGGSVTVA
-59 EESDTPVKGVFLN
+59 EEVDTPVKGVFSN
-72 ELSDSQYDQD
+72 ELSDSAPDSD
-82 FMSFGNESLFATDD
+82 FMAFGNESLFATDD
-96 QYKITDKGAATFKM
+96 QYKINNKGAATFKM
-110 DRKAKTVTIEVKKG
+110 DRQAKTVTIEVKKG

-164 LEEYHEGKSKKISG
+164 LAEYHDGKSKKISG

-199 GMTQSGNGFFWESA
+199 GMTQSGNGFFWEYA

-236 PLFFGAYKLSK
+236 PLFFGPYKLSK

-288 KKFDVIEVV
+288 KKFDMINVV

-309 YNFVAQVPLQY
+309 YNFVAQIPLYY

-361 EVDQHYTQG
+361 EVTQHYTQG

-397 LKKANALLDK
+397 IKKANALLDK

-431 AVTSGSPNQE
+431 AVMSGSPNQE

-470 FYDKVENDD
+470 FYDKIQNDD

-492 SEPTQD
+492 SEPSQD
-498 DLYGAKAPYNFTR
+498 DLYGPKAPFNFTR

-522 EMGSEK
+522 EMGSDK
-528 SFNHS
+528 AFNHS

-553 PLNNSY
+553 PLTNAY
-559 QIKAVDSKLINYS
+559 KITAVNSKLVNYS
-572 LKPSQMNNGY
+572 TKPSKLAT
-582 PLWYKVGFKK
+582 LWYETGFKK